1 MTRPSSSPSSVTI
14 RSRRDEPPAAAV
26 SDLLALTAELV
37 DIPSVSHQ
45 ESALA
50 DRIEAGLREAGHLA
64 VDRYG
69 DTVLARTTLGRT
81 RRLLLAGHLDTVPPF
96 GDPGHRI
103 RGDTLSGL
111 GAVDMKGGLAVL
123 LDLARTVTAPPVDAT
138 YLFYTCEEVD
148 RRHNGLHHLVSE
160 RPAVLAADAA
170 VLAEPTGGL
179 VEAGCQGTM
188 RVEVTLVGR
197 RAHTARPWAG
207 VNAIHRLAPVLH
219 LLEHY
224 RPRSRRSR
232 RLRIHRA
239 ASGRSHR
246 RRRGRQRGPR
256 PGGDYHQLPLR
267 PHRDIAAAESE
278 LRGLLAGALDDA
290 AGDSLVVVDAVA
302 GALPGLD
309 HPLLAELVGASGQ
322 PPRAKLGWTDVAT
335 MAAAGVPA
343 ANLGPGDPLLAHTPD
358 ENVSGAELT
367 AVHDALLRVLSAGT
381 SRAGAG
387 R

>member
-1 MTRPSSSPSSVTI
+1 VT
-14 RSRRDEPPAAAV
+14 
-26 SDLLALTAELV
+26 DLLALTAELV

-45 ESALA
+45 EAALA
-50 DRIEAGLREAGHLA
+50 DRIETGLRDTGHLT

-69 DTVLARTTLGRT
+69 DTVVARTTLGRP

-96 GDPGHRI
+96 GDAGHQR

-123 LDLARTVTAPPVDAT
+123 LDLARTVPEPAVDAT
-138 YLFYTCEEVD
+138 FVFYTCEEVD

-160 RPAVLAADAA
+160 RPEVMAADAA

-188 RVEVTLVGR
+188 RAEVTVAGR

-207 VNAIHRLAPVLH
+207 INAIHRLAPVFGV
-219 LLEHY
+219 LEGY
-224 RPRSRRSR
+224 TPRRVVLDGCEYTEQLQAVRISGGVAGNVVPDEAVITINFRFAPDRDVADAEAELR
-232 RLRIHRA
+232 RLLSDA
-239 ASGRSHR
+239 VEAS
-246 RRRGRQRGPR
+246 
-256 PGGDYHQLPLR
+256 
-267 PHRDIAAAESE
+267 
-278 LRGLLAGALDDA
+278 
-290 AGDSLVVVDAVA
+290 GDSLVVVDAVA

-309 HPLLAELVGASGQ
+309 HPLLAGLVAATGQ

-343 ANLGPGDPLLAHTPD
+343 TNFGPGDPLLAHTSD
-358 ENVSGAELT
+358 ETVSGAELT
-367 AVHDALLRVLSAGT
+367 AVHVALLEVLSASGT
-381 SRAGAG
+381 
-387 R
+387 